1 MARDLIEKMLEKA
14 KALRRLADS
23 IETNARQLESMDS
36 LGEPTKTA
44 DAWNV
49 ADDIRIILEDGAKT
63 MLRDELVQA
72 LVDGNKV
79 KGETR
84 AVKIAAARR
93 AITVGKN
100 KGYLRIDGETVH
112 WIPGI
117 YENPRLQKN
126 I

>member
-1 MARDLIEKMLEKA
+1 MARDLIEGMLAKA

-23 IETNARQLESMDS
+23 IETNARQLESMDTLS
-36 LGEPTKTA
+36 EPTRTA

-49 ADDIRIILEDGAKT
+49 ADDIRIILEDGGKT
-63 MLRDELVQA
+63 MLRDDLIRA
-72 LVDGNKV
+72 LVDGDKV

-84 AVKIAAARR
+84 AIKIAAARR

-100 KGYLRIDGETVH
+100 KEYLRIDGETVH

-117 YENPRLQKN
+117 YENPRLGK
-126 I
+126 IL